1 MKATPVLVLIAAIFS
16 LANTAAAQQPSG
28 SKPAANPLEIMKS
41 TVKPASDVVF
51 KVGENA
57 PKSDQE
63 WATVRDSVTKLTGAA
78 KLLLMQAP
86 STDNANWL
94 KYSKAMS
101 DAAESAGKAA
111 QAKNV
116 DAVLDAGEALY
127 STCEGCHRQYM
138 KK

>member
-1 MKATPVLVLIAAIFS
+1 MKAAPAVMLIGAVLSFAS
-16 LANTAAAQQPSG
+16 TAAAQQPPA
-28 SKPAANPLEIMKS
+28 SKSAASSLQVMKS
-41 TVKPASDVVF
+41 TVIPASDVVF
-51 KVGENA
+51 KVGEKA

-63 WATVRDSVTKLTGAA
+63 WAAVQDSAA
-78 KLLLMQAP
+78 KLAAASKILLMQAP

-94 KYSKAMS
+94 KYSNAMS

-111 QAKNV
+111 RTKNV

-127 STCEGCHRQYM
+127 ATCESCHKQYL